1 MLKNVDT
8 HKETDMTSIEIK
20 KLKQTQKNYL
30 KNLFNYEFGSLFQLL
45 FELFDNHKHGHKEIF
60 EIEALLAEI
69 GYANLNEIPKNETEE
84 IKKLIRSKLQEW
96 DEKSDF
102 ENLSY
107 KLMSQIQS
115 RNIIVIIDNIV
126 IEHIEKPII
135 INPNSVISFIDNSKL
150 DSITFTTL

>member
-1 MLKNVDT
+1 MA
-8 HKETDMTSIEIK
+8 SIEVQ
-20 KLKQTQKNYL
+20 KLSRTQKNYL
-30 KNLFNYEFGSLFQLL
+30 KNLFNYKFESLFQLL
-45 FELFDNHKHGHKEIF
+45 FELFDNHEHGYKEIF
-60 EIEALLAEI
+60 EIETLLSEI

-84 IKKLIRSKLQEW
+84 IKKLICSKLQEW
-96 DEKSDF
+96 DEKYDF

-115 RNIIVIIDNIV
+115 RNIIVIIDNII

>member
-1 MLKNVDT
+1 MA
-8 HKETDMTSIEIK
+8 SIEIQ
-20 KLKQTQKNYL
+20 KLSRTQKNYL
-30 KNLFNYEFGSLFQLL
+30 KNLFNYKFESLFQLL
-45 FELFDNHKHGHKEIF
+45 FELFDSHKHGHKEIF

-69 GYANLNEIPKNETEE
+69 GYGNLNEIPKNETEE

-96 DEKSDF
+96 DQKSDF

-115 RNIIVIIDNIV
+115 KNIIVILDNKV
-126 IEHIEKPII
+126 IEHIENPII

>member
-1 MLKNVDT
+1 
-8 HKETDMTSIEIK
+8 MTSIEIK

-30 KNLFNYEFGSLFQLL
+30 KKFFKYEFGSLFQLL
-45 FELFDNHKHGHKEIF
+45 FELFDNHEHGHKEIF
-60 EIEALLAEI
+60 EIEALLSEI
-69 GYANLNEIPKNETEE
+69 KYANLNEIPKNETEE

-96 DEKSDF
+96 NEKSDF